1 MILMIIECVP
11 NFSESRNKKVIQTIF
26 DDLSAIPGIKIIDR
40 HSDDDH
46 NRTVLTL
53 LGDEIS
59 IPIAAFT
66 AARLAQKH
74 INLYHHSGQH
84 PRIGALD
91 VLPFIP
97 LGDTSM
103 VACVQIARQVGS
115 KIGEELQIPV
125 YLYEEA
131 ALISERKALEF
142 VRRGQFEGLLKEIE
156 SNPARQP
163 DFGPKKIGTEGAIA
177 VGARMPLIAFNVY
190 LNSNDQSLAV
200 AIAKTIRQSSGGL
213 PNVKALGL
221 LVGGLAQVS
230 MNLTDY
236 RKTGLP
242 QVIESIRKEA
252 AHLGTAIHHTELV
265 GLIPRD
271 ALVNTAAHYLQN
283 DNLTVDRIIESHF

>member
-1 MILMIIECVP
+1 MIIECVP
-11 NFSESRNKKVIQTIF
+11 NFSESRNRQVIQTII
-26 DDLSAIPGIKIIDR
+26 DDLSAIPGIRIIDR

-53 LGDEIS
+53 LGDEVS

-66 AARLAQKH
+66 AAQLAQKH
-74 INLYHHSGQH
+74 INLFFHSGQH

-97 LGDTSM
+97 LGDTPMSM
-103 VACVQIARQVGS
+103 CVQIARQVGG

-131 ALISERKALEF
+131 ALIPERKALEI
-142 VRRGQFEGLLKEIE
+142 VRRGQFEGLMQEIE
-156 SNPARQP
+156 RNPARKP
-163 DFGPKKIGTEGAIA
+163 DFGPKKIGTAGAIA
-177 VGARMPLIAFNVY
+177 VGARMPLIAVNVF
-190 LNSNDQSLAV
+190 LKTNDQSIAV

-242 QVIESIRKEA
+242 QVIEAIRKEA
-252 AHLGTAIHHTELV
+252 VHFGTTIHHTELV

-271 ALVNTAAHYLQN
+271 ALIDTAAYYLQIDQLTN
-283 DNLTVDRIIESHF
+283 DCIIESHF